1 MALLPFCM
9 HEGMCWPRG
18 FKRREARAVA
28 LLVAKKKKKK
38 IKHRISNST
47 NNHFEDNIH
56 FRRETIKRV
65 WYRGYQFK
73 PGKRKTKTSLSEIK
87 NK

>member
-1 MALLPFCM
+1 MAPLPFCM

-18 FKRREARAVA
+18 FKRREARAA
-28 LLVAKKKKKK
+28 CLTSCKKKK
-38 IKHRISNST
+38 IKHRISDST

-56 FRRETIKRV
+56 FSREIIKRV
-65 WYRGYQFK
+65 WYRGYHFK
-73 PGKRKTKTSLSEIK
+73 PRKRKTKTSLSEIE